1 MILTAYGPL
10 ISGAVEGP
18 IDAAVLRRLL
28 HESGAI
34 PATIYTKEGKS
45 PLLQKISAYNHA
57 ARLGPWVVLI
67 DLDRDADCA
76 PTLRSRLLPA
86 PAPALCF
93 RIAVRAI
100 EAWLLADRERFAEF
114 FGIALSKVPRHP
126 EALPDP
132 KRAVVDLARSSRR
145 KEIRRDLVPRK
156 ESGRQVGPAYTSHL
170 LAYIQ
175 DGQSGWRPEIAAEEA
190 ENLRRALR
198 CIERLLRRV

>member
-1 MILTAYGPL
+1 MATETVIL
-10 ISGAVEGP
+10 GAVEGLV
-18 IDAAVLRRLL
+18 DEAVLKRLI
-28 HESGAI
+28 HELGAI
-34 PATIYTKEGKS
+34 PGTIFGKNGKTR
-45 PLLQKISAYNHA
+45 LMQQVAAYSHA
-57 ARLGPWVVLI
+57 ARHTPWVVLM

-76 PTLRSRLLPA
+76 STLRNRLLSE

-145 KEIRRDLVPRK
+145 KEIRQDLVPRQA
-156 ESGRQVGPAYTSHL
+156 SGRTVGPAYTSHL

-175 DGQSGWRPEIAAEEA
+175 DVQNGWRPAIAAEGA
-190 ENLRRALR
+190 QSLQRALR
-198 CIERLLRRV
+198 CLERLLERSEP

>member
-1 MILTAYGPL
+1 MTTETV

-18 IDAAVLRRLL
+18 VDEAVLRRLF
-28 HESGAI
+28 HEIGAT
-34 PATIYTKEGKS
+34 PGPIYGKRGKDR
-45 PLLQKISAYNHA
+45 LVQQVAAYSHA
-57 ARLGPWVVLI
+57 ARLAPWVVLM

-76 PTLRSRLLPA
+76 PTLRNRLLPD

-100 EAWLLADRERFAEF
+100 EAWLLADRERFAEY
-114 FGIALSKVPRHP
+114 FGIALSKVPPQP

-145 KEIRRDLVPRK
+145 KEIRHDLVPRQ
-156 ESGRQVGPAYTSHL
+156 ESGRTVGPAYTSHL

-175 DGQSGWRPEIAAEEA
+175 DVRNGWRPKIAAEGSQS
-190 ENLRRALR
+190 LKRALR
-198 CIERLLRRV
+198 CLERLLQRSA